1 MLAVS
6 FFDTALS
13 LVTLTAMEIV
23 LGIDN
28 IVFLAILGD
37 RLPPEQRLKARRIG
51 LALALLMRVGL
62 LLAIGIIMSMTAP
75 LFTLFGKAV
84 SARDL
89 ILLGGGLFLVAKAT
103 FEMHEKLEV
112 PAHDEAKSRAR
123 SFKAIV
129 TQIVILDLVFSL
141 DSVITAVGMVNQIWI
156 MITAM
161 MIAIVLMLIFVGSI
175 SDFVNRHPSMKVLAL
190 AFLLL
195 IGVMLVVE
203 GTGNHIPRGY
213 IYFAMAFSLGI
224 ELLNMRMRKVSVPVK
239 LHEPFDKSEVQASTH
254 AQGSTTT

>member
-1 MLAVS
+1 MPEGLLDVAI
-6 FFDTALS
+6 S
-13 LVTLTAMEIV
+13 LLTLTAMEVV

-28 IVFLAILGD
+28 IVFIAILTD
-37 RLPPEQRLKARRIG
+37 RLPPDQRPRARRIG
-51 LALALLMRVGL
+51 LALALVLRIGL
-62 LLAIGIIMSMTAP
+62 LLGIGLIMRLTAP
-75 LFTLFGKAV
+75 LFTVFGH
-84 SARDL
+84 SISGRDL

-103 FEMHEKLEV
+103 FEMYEKLEV
-112 PAHDEAKSRAR
+112 PAHDEPAQRAR
-123 SFKAIV
+123 SYRAVI
-129 TQIVILDLVFSL
+129 TQIVLLDMVFSL
-141 DSVITAVGMVNQIWI
+141 DSVITAVGMVSQVWI

-161 MIAIVLMLIFVGSI
+161 MIAIVLMLVFVSPI

-224 ELLNMRMRKVSVPVK
+224 ELLNMRLRKVSKPVQ
-239 LHEPFDKSEVQASTH
+239 LHQPFEPAEVQEATKPS
-254 AQGSTTT
+254 